1 MEDNEEYN
9 TGYDLAEEYALED
22 AYSFIF
28 FRRTEDGYSD
38 RDASVSALRTLG
50 IFQNMRCHLC
60 EEKECDDHCV
70 LEDVVFS
77 PEEIEDYNW
86 YINTHLLPK
95 SVDVDE

>member
-38 RDASVSALRTLG
+38 RDASVSSLRTLG
-50 IFQNMRCHLC
+50 IL
-60 EEKECDDHCV
+60 
-70 LEDVVFS
+70 
-77 PEEIEDYNW
+77 
-86 YINTHLLPK
+86 
-95 SVDVDE
+95 